1 MRLAGAVDPSERLHE
16 VGVGV
21 LPVPVHLE
29 QHSANKERKAD
40 LRNRTTAA
48 RSTLLG
54 GKSHVVQTYHVTR
67 QAE

>member
-1 MRLAGAVDPSERLHE
+1 
-16 VGVGV
+16 V

-54 GKSHVVQTYHVTR
+54 GKSHVVRTM
-67 QAE
+67 